1 MPHGLN
7 PSHPER
13 KRDQVLLPPLTRG
26 GQRDARQ
33 RNKMDQKLHKFPAH
47 LDALDIKDA
56 QEQRDPGIEQLGG
69 MRTSQLIMRAC
80 D

>member
-1 MPHGLN
+1 MQD
-7 PSHPER
+7 S
-13 KRDQVLLPPLTRG
+13 VTRWI
-26 GQRDARQ
+26 
-33 RNKMDQKLHKFPAH
+33 QKLHKFPAH